1 MHDLFRL
8 REIHV
13 KSCHFHLTLSNV
25 TVTFLRQIQIPCF
38 WVTSSLLSA
47 FSLCHL
53 KARALLASLP
63 GALARH
69 CTFTLNNLYS
79 SSICCAN
86 SQKVMILFS
95 LHRCSLSE
103 SQSPCT
109 ITRCSMDGFVSQ
121 EEVPNLSDQAH
132 AEHSLRVAK
141 SKLSCADNQEL
152 TTVIHKGKREVL
164 WLCTYT

>member
-1 MHDLFRL
+1 MLKVVIFIWHFQMSQSHFWDKSRY
-8 REIHV
+8 HV
-13 KSCHFHLTLSNV
+13 SESPRVYCQHSVFATWKQGLSLQV
-25 TVTFLRQIQIPCF
+25 FQEL
-38 WVTSSLLSA
+38 SLDSVPSPWIICILPLS
-47 FSLCHL
+47 
-53 KARALLASLP
+53 
-63 GALARH
+63 
-69 CTFTLNNLYS
+69 
-79 SSICCAN
+79 AN

-95 LHRCSLSE
+95 LQRCSLSE